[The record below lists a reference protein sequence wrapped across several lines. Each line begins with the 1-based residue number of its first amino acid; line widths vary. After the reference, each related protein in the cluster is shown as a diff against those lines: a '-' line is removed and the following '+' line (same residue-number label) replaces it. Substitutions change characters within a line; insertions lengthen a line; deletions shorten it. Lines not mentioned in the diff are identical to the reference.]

1 MYGVQKYLSSKNN
14 NYSRSD
20 HFDHDHNNNNNHDD
34 STSNTEY
41 EIVEEEVV
49 ETLMNGDDTVLADL
63 RAFRKAHT
71 EYVVEEEEV
80 VEEEDDVDEIHGD
93 ELPEIYEDDDNDSS
107 GSEYTEEEI
116 FQSSVGSNLSL
127 TEVEIIDD
135 DEDDF
140 RYQKASYSRNYPNY
154 TFETIEDEDTELAV
168 ECMIANEEEEIVEE
182 ETVHEE
188 DDDHGDNNDHLA
200 QVENLRQGLGNSCQ
214 IQDQATNNSST
225 AKKSSAVECNPE
237 DDEDEEDCE
246 GASAEELAEAIEYI
260 LRQEKAV
267 SKFILTEEQ
276 AHTMTHLPVKVMKV
290 IVDHL
295 EMCDNEG
302 ASIDWDFLLKIVLP
316 FCDDERAG
324 DENSDVDEY

>member
-1 MYGVQKYLSSKNN
+1 MYGVQKYLSNSNN
-14 NYSRSD
+14 NNNSRSD
-20 HFDHDHNNNNNHDD
+20 HHCDNDHNDDD
-34 STSNTEY
+34 SASNTEY

-71 EYVVEEEEV
+71 EYVVEEVLVDDDDDDTAGEV
-80 VEEEDDVDEIHGD
+80 HGD
-93 ELPEIYEDDDNDSS
+93 CNNELPEIYEDDDDDDSTG

-135 DEDDF
+135 EDDDIHV
-140 RYQKASYSRNYPNY
+140 QKASYSRNNSNY
-154 TFETIEDEDTELAV
+154 TYETVDDEDAELTV
-168 ECMIANEEEEIVEE
+168 EYMIDNEEEEILEE
-182 ETVHEE
+182 ETVHE
-188 DDDHGDNNDHLA
+188 DDGDNDGHLE
-200 QVENLRQGLGNSCQ
+200 QVRQSLDNSCQ
-214 IQDQATNNSST
+214 IQEQAPSNSTT
-225 AKKSSAVECNPE
+225 AKNPE
-237 DDEDEEDCE
+237 DDDDDEEEDC

-267 SKFILTEEQ
+267 SKFILTDEQ

-302 ASIDWDFLLKIVLP
+302 ASIDWDFLLKIVMP
-316 FCDDERAG
+316 FCDEEKAG